1 MNLYQD
7 FCDGVFYFSFT
18 DCYADDYVPTMS
30 DRFDTMLIKLK
41 NIEWDGIT
49 SMETPGLPERFDN
62 VSCPNR
68 ILYDR
73 GGGYNL
79 HPKA

>member
-7 FCDGVFYFSFT
+7 FCDGVFYTSFT
-18 DCYADDYVPTMS
+18 DCYAGEYVPTMS

-62 VSCPNR
+62 VNS
-68 ILYDR
+68 LTE
-73 GGGYNL
+73 
-79 HPKA
+79 

>member
-68 ILYDR
+68 RLYER
-73 GGGYNL
+73 GGGL
-79 HPKA
+79 QLAS